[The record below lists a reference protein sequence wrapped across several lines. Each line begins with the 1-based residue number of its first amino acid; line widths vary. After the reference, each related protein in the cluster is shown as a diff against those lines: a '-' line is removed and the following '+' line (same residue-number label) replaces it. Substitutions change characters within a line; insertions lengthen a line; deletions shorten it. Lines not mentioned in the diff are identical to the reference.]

1 MSVSADDFEAV
12 FGAARHSKLVSTG
25 VTTRDSTMFNGWF
38 RRISVVDLIKAS
50 NDITNPTHQSAGD
63 ISNDGDQPSEEAST
77 PLKRV
82 YKLTDLV
89 YLGICNVVGSGIYV
103 MAGSAGKDD
112 AGAGL
117 LISLCFGLCSA
128 GLSALWF
135 GMTFHP

>member
-1 MSVSADDFEAV
+1 
-12 FGAARHSKLVSTG
+12 
-25 VTTRDSTMFNGWF
+25 MFTGWF

-50 NDITNPTHQSAGD
+50 NEIITSAPHSAGD
-63 ISNDGDQPSEEAST
+63 APSDGIDQSAEAAAT

-103 MAGSAGKDD
+103 MAGSAGKED
-112 AGAGL
+112 AGSGL

-128 GLSALWF
+128 GLSALCF
-135 GMTFHP
+135 GTTLSL